1 MMTVLSCTITPTV
14 ANAAVSSNAISATNT
29 ATIETSLKQTVQTT
43 ITQLAQHAPFT
54 SWTQVA
60 TDIQPLG
67 AGTHG
72 WLVRVLNHDNM
83 PIGYLIFHATEQ
95 GGYQLTEYGEGP
107 DLPYDHLALKQA
119 LTQHGIQQQSVT
131 AIEPV
136 YYTPLI
142 AAWKIKSSSSTK
154 WIDAITGELLPQA
167 WMQQLDKRLTEQTK
181 ITTVSTSNKINK
193 TKKRVPI
200 RTGSTM
206 RTSSINSQHSG
217 FSKRT
222 GTALDSS
229 HKSVYPINALQAHAS
244 IQGQAFDPYDNILW
258 MASNTQLRGERAI
271 NRIQSW
277 NPATSSQNW
286 IYVIRK
292 EQSKKA
298 WNIPYA
304 VIGKQQWTA
313 ATEQSGE
320 ITHTNAIATPAPS
333 STLSVPP
340 NQRYWIMAGTDSPSK
355 RWLAEDI
362 LLEHGYITSN
372 EEEFIT
378 E

>member
-1 MMTVLSCTITPTV
+1 MFFSSKWTSTTRKQQLWMMVITMTVLSCTITPTV
-14 ANAAVSSNAISATNT
+14 TNAAVSSNAITTTKKDN
-29 ATIETSLKQTVQTT
+29 IEVSLKQTVQTT
-43 ITQLAQHAPFT
+43 IKQLAQHDPFT
-54 SWTQVA
+54 SWTQAA

-95 GGYQLTEYGEGP
+95 GSYQLTEYGEGP

-119 LTQHGIQQQSVT
+119 LIQHGIQYQSVT
-131 AIEPV
+131 AIEPI

-167 WMQQLDKRLTEQTK
+167 WMQQLDNKLNEQTNL
-181 ITTVSTSNKINK
+181 TTVSTSNKL
-193 TKKRVPI
+193 KKRVPI
-200 RTGSTM
+200 RTVSTL
-206 RTSSINSQHSG
+206 RTDSTSKNS
-217 FSKRT
+217 
-222 GTALDSS
+222 
-229 HKSVYPINALQAHAS
+229 LQAQAS

-258 MASNTQLRGERAI
+258 MASSNQLRGKSAV
-271 NRIQSW
+271 NWIQSW
-277 NPATSSQNW
+277 NPTTSSQNW

-313 ATEQSGE
+313 AEPSSE
-320 ITHTNAIATPAPS
+320 LTHSNPNAIPAS
-333 STLSVPP
+333 SSALSVPP
-340 NQRYWIMAGTDSPSK
+340 SQRYWIVAGAGANTPSK

-362 LLEHGYITSN
+362 ILKHGYITSIIA
-372 EEEFIT
+372 E
-378 E
+378 